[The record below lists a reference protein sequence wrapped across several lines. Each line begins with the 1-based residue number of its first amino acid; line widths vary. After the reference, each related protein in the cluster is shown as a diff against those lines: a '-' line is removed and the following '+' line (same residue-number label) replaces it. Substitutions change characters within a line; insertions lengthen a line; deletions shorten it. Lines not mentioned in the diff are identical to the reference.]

1 MSLFS
6 KQKTPPPPPNGTEEY
21 HPIWS
26 NFEFLFLT
34 NFELI
39 PFFLPSI
46 VAMGLFLAFGGGL
59 FLLAAMVL
67 LLPVGP
73 AVCAMYDVSYQ
84 LCREVPK
91 HERRGFFA
99 SYRLNL
105 KQGIATMAVQLPVIF
120 LLLMLLLIQGEKPLW
135 VTLCLIL
142 GSVILL
148 AFSIL
153 AFSQTALVELPLL
166 QIWNNALFLIPLTHW
181 RSLVPAVV
189 HLLYLAVLYQWLGWA
204 FLLFLFL
211 GPAMLI
217 AWSANTLWPGLEPI
231 LIRGDDQ

>member
-6 KQKTPPPPPNGTEEY
+6 KQNSPPPPPNGTEEY
-21 HPIWS
+21 HPLWS
-26 NFEFLFLT
+26 NFELLFLT
-34 NFELI
+34 NFKLI
-39 PFFLPSI
+39 PFFMPSI

-59 FLLAAMVL
+59 FLLAALVL
-67 LLPVGP
+67 LLPAGP
-73 AVCAMYDVSYQ
+73 AVCAMYDLSYQ

-105 KQGIATMAVQLPVIF
+105 KQGIGTMAVQLPVIL

-142 GSVILL
+142 GSLMVM
-148 AFSIL
+148 AFSVL
-153 AFSQTALVELPLL
+153 AFSQAALVELPLGR
-166 QIWNNALFLIPLTHW
+166 IWANALYLIPLTHW
-181 RSLVPAVV
+181 RSLIPAAV
-189 HLLYLAVLYQWLGWA
+189 HLLYLAVLYQWMGWA
-204 FLLFLFL
+204 FLMYLFL

-217 AWSANTLWPGLEPI
+217 AWSANILWPALESI
-231 LIRGDDQ
+231 LIRGEGQ